1 MVVCAY
7 IYFYYFMDVDVHM
20 GGYMRKEYTIEID
33 VRDFQML
40 DMYRMGLEEKEMN
53 EVDGVIRDILWQII
67 TQEEDRRREQGL
79 P

>member
-1 MVVCAY
+1 
-7 IYFYYFMDVDVHM
+7 MDVDVHM

-40 DMYRMGLEEKEMN
+40 DMYRMGLEGAN
-53 EVDGVIRDILWQII
+53 IAHEVDDVIRDILWQII

>member
-1 MVVCAY
+1 
-7 IYFYYFMDVDVHM
+7 MDVDVHM